1 MSGKSDIRYK
11 YVYKLMLLTTF
22 TPFLCS
28 SHAFIR
34 NMIDDTVQDVK
45 SFIDVYHKNIR
56 NTNFMLYR
64 VRPLLFITNILKYS
78 ID

>member
-1 MSGKSDIRYK
+1 MSGKSGIRYK
-11 YVYKLMLLTTF
+11 YICKLMFLTTF

-34 NMIDDTVQDVK
+34 NMIDDTVQDVN
-45 SFIDVYHKNIR
+45 VYHKNIT

-64 VRPLLFITNILKYS
+64 VRPLLFISYY
-78 ID
+78 

>member
-1 MSGKSDIRYK
+1 MRGKSDIRYI
-11 YVYKLMLLTTF
+11 YIYICKLMFLTTF

-45 SFIDVYHKNIR
+45 YFIDV
-56 NTNFMLYR
+56 
-64 VRPLLFITNILKYS
+64 S
-78 ID
+78 